1 MHLEIITPEKV
12 LLSAEV
18 ESVAVP
24 GVDGEFQMLSNHEA
38 IVSVLIKGEV
48 KIGGNVSLTEEV
60 KNDFTTGEDG
70 RLEYHIKGGVL
81 EFKNNKAIVL
91 AD

>member
-12 LLSAEV
+12 LLSAKV

-24 GVDGEFQMLSNHEA
+24 GVDGEFQMLNNHEA
-38 IVSVLIKGEV
+38 IVSVLVKGEV
-48 KIGGNVSLTEEV
+48 KIGGNVTLSEDLQNE
-60 KNDFTTGEDG
+60 FTKGEDG